1 MGDPMK
7 EDEAQMRFLW
17 SSVLQ
22 LEDRITTVDN
32 KGNILI
38 GLTLAL
44 AAASVTFGLKALE
57 VPSGGQR
64 AEWVSWVVLPL
75 LTAALAVSAGIVLIA
90 LKILNPKGATPVGK
104 AGYTL
109 PENYVVWPA
118 KETGRNQ
125 RSTPW
130 KRSPH
135 DHIAALRDL
144 GAAGRLENLLAMQ
157 TTLVFLMGAKYD
169 HYRRAIT
176 YSRRLAWVQIASIA
190 ASAAA
195 VAFG

>member
-1 MGDPMK
+1 
-7 EDEAQMRFLW
+7 MRFLW

-118 KETGRNQ
+118 KETGRYQ

>member
-1 MGDPMK
+1 MTDRQK
-7 EDEAQMRFLW
+7 ENDDQTRFLW
-17 SSVLQ
+17 SSIVQ

-38 GLTLAL
+38 GLSLAL
-44 AAASVTFGLKALE
+44 AAASVTFGLRALE
-57 VPSGGQR
+57 VPTGGR
-64 AEWVSWVVLPL
+64 REEWVAWVVLPL
-75 LTAALAVSAGIVLIA
+75 VIAALAVSAGIVLIA

-104 AGYTL
+104 GGYAL

-118 KETGRNQ
+118 REVGHPGRPA
-125 RSTPW
+125 PW
-130 KRSPH
+130 KRSPL
-135 DHIAALRDL
+135 DHITALESL
-144 GAAGRLENLLAMQ
+144 GDRGRTENLLAMQ

-176 YSRRLAWVQIASIA
+176 FSRRLVWVQIASIA